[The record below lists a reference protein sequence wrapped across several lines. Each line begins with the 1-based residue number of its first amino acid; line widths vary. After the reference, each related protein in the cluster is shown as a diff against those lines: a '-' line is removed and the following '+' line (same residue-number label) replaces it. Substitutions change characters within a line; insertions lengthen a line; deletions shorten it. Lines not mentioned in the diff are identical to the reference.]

1 MSEEFIREAIE
12 YLIAKLAELLEKD
25 EEVTFEKS
33 K

>member
-12 YLIAKLAELLEKD
+12 YMRAKLEELLEKD
-25 EEVTFEKS
+25 EEVAFEKS

>member
-12 YLIAKLAELLEKD
+12 YLRAKLAELLEKD
-25 EEVTFEKS
+25 EEITFEKS

>member
-12 YLIAKLAELLEKD
+12 YLRAKLAELLEKD

>member
-12 YLIAKLAELLEKD
+12 YLRTKLAELLEKD
-25 EEVTFEKS
+25 EEVAFEES

>member
-12 YLIAKLAELLEKD
+12 YLRAKLPEFLEKD
-25 EEVTFEKS
+25 EEVTFKKS

>member
-12 YLIAKLAELLEKD
+12 YLRAKLAGLLEKD
-25 EEVTFEKS
+25 EEVAFEKS

>member
-12 YLIAKLAELLEKD
+12 YLRAKLAELLEKD
-25 EEVTFEKS
+25 EEITFQES